1 MLIGL
6 LFLLNILAVG
16 GAFFLRWRGWRTA
29 HIWMILVSF
38 SLVEWLMLILIRVE
52 NIAPLGLNDW
62 FRIGEI
68 SLGLQFQV
76 TYRNWP
82 IAFSI
87 LTAMPVLLIT
97 GIARLNVRKDLISW
111 SSGIIF
117 IAISFLTVIASDLW
131 AVVILWTVF
140 DLIEIFYYMVIV
152 PTSDQSG
159 LQRSLV
165 IRFIGSLLL
174 IYNTALLSR
183 SGINPLVANIT
194 GEQSALFVLAA
205 VLHSGVLPLINQS
218 GDLDQASQTEK
229 IIHRL
234 IKILLLTISIS
245 ILSFFSSPNLQFP
258 VDLSLSVLLI
268 FLLIQF
274 GIQLNSGKIE
284 EFNEKWQVFITLFI
298 VFLFYNFGNIVFWI
312 TVFYISSIFLILYT
326 HRNKSSIIFPLIL
339 LVLISGLPYT
349 LNTFGVRGFVNI
361 DFLIPIVLSV
371 IFLSLFLGRFYRTIK
386 QEREE
391 IEAMEPLYQI
401 VYLSGLLVIVL
412 SAGLITFKFI
422 GPPQEE
428 LSLWWLGLVGL
439 LLTGLFIFLSTKKNI
454 KIFSRL
460 KLDRSTVTIKILSL
474 DWLFNLGDAIAKRM
488 KNLAAGFSD
497 LLEGAGGLLWA
508 LVLLVL
514 ILSILQ

>member
-1 MLIGL
+1 M
-6 LFLLNILAVG
+6 
-16 GAFFLRWRGWRTA
+16 
-29 HIWMILVSF
+29 
-38 SLVEWLMLILIRVE
+38 
-52 NIAPLGLNDW
+52 
-62 FRIGEI
+62 
-68 SLGLQFQV
+68 
-76 TYRNWP
+76 
-82 IAFSI
+82 
-87 LTAMPVLLIT
+87 
-97 GIARLNVRKDLISW
+97 
-111 SSGIIF
+111 
-117 IAISFLTVIASDLW
+117 
-131 AVVILWTVF
+131 
-140 DLIEIFYYMVIV
+140 
-152 PTSDQSG
+152 
-159 LQRSLV
+159 
-165 IRFIGSLLL
+165 GSLLL

-183 SGINPLVANIT
+183 SGINPLVANIS

-218 GDLDQASQTEK
+218 DDLDQASQTEK

-234 IKILLLTISIS
+234 IKILQLTISMT

-258 VDLSLSVLLI
+258 VDLGLSILLF

-284 EFNEKWQVFITLFI
+284 EFNEKWQVFNTLSI

-361 DFLIPIVLSV
+361 DFLIPIFFSV
-371 IFLSLFLGRFYRTIK
+371 IFLSLFLGRFYMAVK

-401 VYLSGLLVIVL
+401 AYLSGLLVIVL

-422 GPPQEE
+422 GSPQEE
-428 LSLWWLGLVGL
+428 LSLWWLGLFGL

-460 KLDRSTVTIKILSL
+460 KLDRSAVTIKILSL
-474 DWLFNLGDAIAKRM
+474 DWLFNLVGAIAKRM
-488 KNLAAGFSD
+488 KNLATGFSG